1 LGKTTFAQSIF
12 NDEQVNL
19 HFGLKLWV
27 SVSGGFDV
35 KKILKD
41 VSEAAG
47 ISQVSDQLE
56 SLKNE
61 LKKKIENRKYLLVLD
76 DVWDNKDGRDGEKWD
91 SLKQSLPHETD
102 RGNKMIITTR
112 SDTIANLTSKIP
124 LALKGLSEKDSWS
137 LFSNKAFG
145 PGQESNYID
154 EKIKKEIVVRCQGVP
169 LVIKAIARLMYY
181 KDRVQWLSFIK
192 QELPNRVKDDNII
205 HTLKLSYDPLP
216 SYMKHCFAYCSLFPK
231 GHEIDVK
238 SLIRLW
244 IAQGFVSSSNSGGGS
259 LEIVGLRC
267 FELLLWRSF
276 FHEVEKDGLGNIAK
290 RLRTLVLLEG
300 GTWDEG
306 AWESIC
312 RDFRRLRVLVLSP
325 FGMKEAS
332 PLIEKIKHLK
342 YLDLSTNE
350 MEALPNS
357 ITNLVNLQ
365 VLKLNGCSNFKE
377 LPRDISKLINL
388 RHLDVGC
395 IRDDDLCKKLRVYVL
410 EV

>member
-1 LGKTTFAQSIF
+1 
-12 NDEQVNL
+12 
-19 HFGLKLWV
+19 
-27 SVSGGFDV
+27 
-35 KKILKD
+35 
-41 VSEAAG
+41 
-47 ISQVSDQLE
+47 
-56 SLKNE
+56 
-61 LKKKIENRKYLLVLD
+61 
-76 DVWDNKDGRDGEKWD
+76 VWDSKDGGDGEKWD
-91 SLKQSLPHETD
+91 GLRQSLPHEEA

-112 SDTIANLTSKIP
+112 SNAIAKLTSNIP
-124 LALKGLSEKDSWS
+124 PLELKGLSEKDSWS

-154 EKIKKEIVVRCQGVP
+154 ENIKKEIVERCQGVP
-169 LVIKAIARLMYY
+169 LVIKAIARLMSL
-181 KDRVQWLSFIK
+181 KDRAQWLPFIQ